1 MRFYA
6 FYACK
11 YTNILKLTII
21 NHKKNIYLYITDV
34 SQLKMKLII
43 RG

>member
-11 YTNILKLTII
+11 YTNILELTII
-21 NHKKNIYLYITDV
+21 NDHCCPIKTF
-34 SQLKMKLII
+34 
-43 RG
+43 